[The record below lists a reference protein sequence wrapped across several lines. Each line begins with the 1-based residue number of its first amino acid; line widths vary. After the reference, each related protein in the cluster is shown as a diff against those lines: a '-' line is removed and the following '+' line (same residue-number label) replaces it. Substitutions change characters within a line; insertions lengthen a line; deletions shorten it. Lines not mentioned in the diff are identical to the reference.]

1 MIHGV
6 QKMDAE
12 AVLVAQRVEQLRR
25 EVEILFRRPD
35 LFLGQALAGRLV
47 KKLAPGDAISRLQ
60 SGHARLGPHCLVAE
74 LEIMGDGADGF
85 RNVAPVGVAVD
96 QRSEEHTSELQ
107 SLMRSSYAV
116 FCLKKKIRAN
126 DVTTI

>member
-1 MIHGV
+1 MMHVV
-6 QKMDAE
+6 QEMDAE
-12 AVLVAQRVEQLRR
+12 AVLFAQRVEQLRR

-74 LEIMGDGADGF
+74 LEIMGDG
-85 RNVAPVGVAVD
+85 VD
-96 QRSEEHTSELQ
+96 RSEEGRVGKECVRTFRTGWSP
-107 SLMRSSYAV
+107 Y
-116 FCLKKKIRAN
+116 
-126 DVTTI
+126 